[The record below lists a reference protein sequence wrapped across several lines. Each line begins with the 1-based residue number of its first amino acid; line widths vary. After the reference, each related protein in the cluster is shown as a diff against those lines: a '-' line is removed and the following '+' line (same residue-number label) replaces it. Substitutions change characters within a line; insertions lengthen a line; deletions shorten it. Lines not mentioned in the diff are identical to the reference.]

1 MNNSHK
7 RMTIEDS
14 EAATVLHKRQTP
26 PRLASVSGPALNAP
40 QRYTVRVALATVGTI
55 AALIGAQAL
64 ALLDRTVTTKPV
76 KVGVRFDASTPQ
88 LKPKPSLNLSDDNN
102 DEASS
107 GTGTGNNSPSLNL
120 TGNGVSAAPVQP
132 LPLTLSS

>member
-1 MNNSHK
+1 MINSNK
-7 RMTIEDS
+7 RMTIADS
-14 EAATVLHKRQTP
+14 EAQTVAHKRPPP
-26 PRLASVSGPALNAP
+26 PRLTSVAGPALNAP

-76 KVGVRFDASTPQ
+76 KVGARFDVSTPQ
-88 LKPKPSLNLSDDNN
+88 PKPKPSLNLSDDS
-102 DEASS
+102 SS
-107 GTGTGNNSPSLNL
+107 G
-120 TGNGVSAAPVQP
+120 VDAAPIQP

>member
-1 MNNSHK
+1 MNSSNR

-14 EAATVLHKRQTP
+14 EAQTVVHQRQHP
-26 PRLASVSGPALNAP
+26 PRLASTSGPSLNAP

-64 ALLDRTVTTKPV
+64 ALLDRTVITSPV

-88 LKPKPSLNLSDDNN
+88 PKPSLNLSDDSN
-102 DEASS
+102 DGSDS
-107 GTGTGNNSPSLNL
+107 GNGPSLNL
-120 TGNGVSAAPVQP
+120 NGNEVSAAPVQP
-132 LPLTLSS
+132 LPLTLTS